1 MASTPTIVLVPG
13 AWCTPIIYDPL
24 RAILTSRGLPSI
36 SPAHPSIGAEPPSK
50 TLADDVA
57 HLRSELVALIEE
69 GKDVVVVLHS
79 YGGVVGSG
87 AVEGLGKAERA
98 QQGKQGGV
106 VLVVY
111 MTAFVLP
118 KGVSLV
124 DMLGGQ
130 FLPFMKAEGDY
141 VHCIG
146 DAEAGFHDIPS
157 EDKEL
162 WESRLTHASIAVF
175 SGASTY
181 EPWRDIPTAYIICE
195 EERALPLPVQE
206 QMAQALNTQSIYRLK
221 SSHSPY
227 LSMPDKLADIVEEL
241 ADKAAATNQRE
252 GFLQKL

>member
-1 MASTPTIVLVPG
+1 MPSAPTIVLVPG

-24 RAILTSRGLPSI
+24 RAILTSRGLSSI

-87 AVEGLGKAERA
+87 AVEGLGKEQRA

-111 MTAFVLP
+111 MSAFVLP
-118 KGVSLV
+118 KGMSLL
-124 DMLGGQ
+124 DMLGGR

-141 VHCIG
+141 VHCTG
-146 DAEAGFHDIPS
+146 SAEAGFHDIPS

-162 WESRLTHASIAVF
+162 WESRLTHTSIAVF

-181 EPWRDIPTAYIICE
+181 EPWHDIPTAYIVCE
-195 EERALPLPVQE
+195 EDRALPLPVQE
-206 QMAQALNTQSIYRLK
+206 QMALALNTRSIYRLK

-227 LSMPDKLADIVEEL
+227 LSMPDKLADILEEL
-241 ADKAAATNQRE
+241 AGKGATDQPE
-252 GFLQKL
+252 VFLQKL